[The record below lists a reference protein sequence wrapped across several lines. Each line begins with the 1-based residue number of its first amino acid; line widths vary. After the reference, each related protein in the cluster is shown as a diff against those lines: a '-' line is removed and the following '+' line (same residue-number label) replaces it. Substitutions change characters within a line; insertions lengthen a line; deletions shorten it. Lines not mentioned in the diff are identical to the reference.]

1 MTVSAIPDK
10 GTYRTIHVIRI
21 ISSRHRRMLNYG
33 ISKLKRHTDR
43 GTYYLP
49 SRQLKRLSQ
58 RSFSLCA
65 DLYNASRNL
74 FIHNTVDMSF

>member
-1 MTVSAIPDK
+1 MTVSAISDK

-33 ISKLKRHTDR
+33 ISKLKRPAGR

-49 SRQLKRLSQ
+49 LRQLKRLSHC
-58 RSFSLCA
+58 SLT
-65 DLYNASRNL
+65 L
-74 FIHNTVDMSF
+74 